1 MGLDLILRY
10 FPDLTDTQR
19 DQFERM
25 GPAYVHWNGQINV
38 VSRKDAEN
46 MYERHILHSLAIA
59 KLFRFQPGSQIL
71 DIGTGGGFPGLP
83 LAVLHPD
90 VDFWLVDSIGKKI
103 KVVNEVCGEL
113 GITNVKATHQRAE
126 TVNKKFDFVVSRA
139 VTRFENFLPWT
150 RGKFRQDMR
159 NAFPNGILYLKGGDL
174 SEEMKAVHQDYDIFD
189 LTDWFKEEFFETK
202 KLVYVRMVD

>member
-1 MGLDLILRY
+1 M
-10 FPDLTDTQR
+10 
-19 DQFERM
+19 
-25 GPAYVHWNGQINV
+25 
-38 VSRKDAEN
+38 
-46 MYERHILHSLAIA
+46 
-59 KLFRFQPGSQIL
+59 
-71 DIGTGGGFPGLP
+71 
-83 LAVLHPD
+83 
-90 VDFWLVDSIGKKI
+90 
-103 KVVNEVCGEL
+103 

-150 RGKFRQDMR
+150 RGKFRQDMC

>member
-71 DIGTGGGFPGLP
+71 DIGTGGGFPGVP

-90 VDFWLVDSIGKKI
+90 VTSGWSP
-103 KVVNEVCGEL
+103 
-113 GITNVKATHQRAE
+113 ATERSSQ
-126 TVNKKFDFVVSRA
+126 SRTQGA
-139 VTRFENFLPWT
+139 ANWASPT
-150 RGKFRQDMR
+150 
-159 NAFPNGILYLKGGDL
+159 
-174 SEEMKAVHQDYDIFD
+174 
-189 LTDWFKEEFFETK
+189 
-202 KLVYVRMVD
+202 